1 MRLRDIFSQFQRL
14 TPFFVGLRTATL
26 LVLLAVL
33 VGALTEPLIP
43 ALMKPLLD
51 RGFAA
56 QQLDLWYV
64 PVGII
69 GVFAVRGAAGFVAQ
83 YGITYIAQKGMHNMR
98 VRLFERLQIIA
109 PATLGSKTSS
119 HLVNTIV
126 YEIQNGVNLLI
137 GSLLTLAKDSLT
149 LLALLGYLFYLNW
162 HLTLV
167 VFIMFPIVALLMA
180 FFSKRLHRT
189 TKATQGAT
197 DELAYVVEENVLAW
211 RAVRLHAAQ
220 AAQALR
226 FGSVSERLSR
236 LAMKSTASAAL
247 MTPMTQ
253 IVAACA
259 LSAVITIALWQ
270 SQTTG
275 NTVGG
280 FVAFTT
286 ALLMLIAP
294 VKHLSDVAG
303 PITRGLAAIT
313 RGIDLLENTPIE
325 TGGMHSS
332 PRARGEFVF
341 DSVTLRYPGAG
352 ADAVSQL
359 HLQIHAGETLAL
371 VGSSGA
377 GKSTLMNLLPRFI
390 DPSGGSISLDGV
402 ALADW
407 DLRNLRQQ
415 FALVSQD
422 VIFFSGSIA
431 ANIALGQ
438 EIDEAR
444 VQAALRSA
452 NLETFVAGLPQ
463 GIHSSIGHN
472 GNQLSGGQRQRLAIA
487 RALYK
492 DAPIL
497 LLDEATSALDNE
509 SERAVQI
516 ALKNLM
522 QGRTTITIA
531 HRLSTI
537 EHADRI
543 IVMQQGQIVEQGNHA
558 SLLRAGGAY
567 ARMQQSAGAGAAQN
581 THMVQK
587 PLI

>member
-14 TPFFVGLRTATL
+14 TPFFVGLRSAAL
-26 LVLLAVL
+26 LVLFAVL

-56 QQLDLWYV
+56 NQLDLWYV
-64 PVGII
+64 PAGII

-83 YGITYIAQKGMHNMR
+83 YGITYIAQSGMRNMR
-98 VRLFERLQIIA
+98 LRLFERLQIIA

-126 YEIQNGVNLLI
+126 YEIQNGVALLI

-167 VFIMFPIVALLMA
+167 VFVMFPIVALLMA

-189 TKATQGAT
+189 TKASQQAT

-220 AAQALR
+220 ESQNKR
-226 FGSVSERLSR
+226 FGIVSERLSR

-253 IVAACA
+253 IVAAFA

-303 PITRGLAAIT
+303 PITRGLAAVT
-313 RGIDLLENTPIE
+313 RGLDLLENTPIE
-325 TGGMHSS
+325 TGGSHSS

-341 DSVTLRYPGAG
+341 KGVSLRYPNASS
-352 ADAVSQL
+352 DAVSQL
-359 HLQIHAGETLAL
+359 DLAIHAGETLAL

-377 GKSTLMNLLPRFI
+377 GKSSLMNLVPRFL
-390 DPSGGSISLDGV
+390 DPTEGSISLDGV

-407 DLRNLRQQ
+407 DLSNLRQQ

-422 VIFFSGSIA
+422 VIFFNESIA
-431 ANIALGQ
+431 ANIALGR

-444 VQAALRSA
+444 VHAALVAA
-452 NLETFVAGLPQ
+452 NLQEFVTSLPE
-463 GIHSSIGHN
+463 GIHSSVGHN
-472 GNQLSGGQRQRLAIA
+472 GSQLSGGQRQRLAIA

-509 SERAVQI
+509 SEKAVQI

-543 IVMQQGQIVEQGNHA
+543 IVMQHGRIVEQGDHA
-558 SLLRAGGAY
+558 SLLRANGAY
-567 ARMQQSAGAGAAQN
+567 ARMQQSAGAAGSTQ
-581 THMVQK
+581 MVQN